1 MVLSLNKKK
10 IHRELDSFQ
19 ETKINE
25 KYQDITF
32 TVVLVQPEHSGNIG
46 SIARVMKNFNFKNLT
61 IFNPIEAVDK
71 IFSHETNGFAMHG
84 KEILSNAE
92 VIYVNNQEQ
101 HITEL
106 KNFLKSYDLIIASTA
121 KGKHYTNIKRLAIFP
136 EDLTIPTS
144 DKSMNIAILFGKE
157 SRGLNNEEI
166 ALADILIRIPTNND
180 YPTLNLS
187 HACGIILYEIFK
199 KITILN
205 LGRGKHPV
213 LLADKDDRLM
223 LYEFIDNL
231 IKKLKIKPYK
241 EENVFYA
248 FKNIFER
255 SIMSKKEL
263 SLITGLFSKLN
274 SIMDD
279 VNLYE

>member
-1 MVLSLNKKK
+1 MLSLNKKK

>member
-1 MVLSLNKKK
+1 MANLNKKK

-25 KYQDITF
+25 KYEKISF
-32 TVVLVQPEHSGNIG
+32 TVILVQPEHSGNIG

-84 KEILSNAE
+84 KDILSNAE
-92 VIYVNNQEQ
+92 VITVKNQEQ
-101 HITEL
+101 HVNEL
-106 KNFLKSYDLIIASTA
+106 KNFLKPYDLIIASTA

-136 EDLTIPTS
+136 EELTIPAPE
-144 DKSMNIAILFGKE
+144 KPMNIAILFGKE
-157 SRGLNNEEI
+157 SRGLTNEEI
-166 ALADILIRIPTNND
+166 SLADILIRIPTSND

-187 HACGIILYEIFK
+187 HACGILLYEIFK

-205 LGRGKHPV
+205 IGRGKHPV
-213 LLADKDDRLM
+213 LLADREDRLL
-223 LYEFIDNL
+223 LYEFIDSL
-231 IKKLKIKPYK
+231 IKKLKIRTYK
-241 EENVFYA
+241 EENVYHS
-248 FKNIFER
+248 FKNVFER

-263 SLITGLFSKLN
+263 SLITGLFSKLG
-274 SIMDD
+274 SIVND
-279 VNLYE
+279 VNPY

>member
-1 MVLSLNKKK
+1 VLSLNKKK